1 MKQPCVASQT
11 LSCGNRTESTSNT
24 TTNNHS
30 AHPLNNHKNDLAF
43 SHGAGSAWQRLHQG
57 HDAECADNVSPN
69 WVEFC
74 HTLKFLDFRMWLK
87 LKIKQQFSHFR
98 KHFIYREFSKNKL
111 KKLVVFLNLN
121 EVVCLHSCR
130 FALFYCL
137 WFELNLN
144 SWSLNSNQICWI
156 FLQKEKK

>member
-1 MKQPCVASQT
+1 MT
-11 LSCGNRTESTSNT
+11 G
-24 TTNNHS
+24 HS
-30 AHPLNNHKNDLAF
+30 SIPSVLKCKSFWDSKFVLKYK
-43 SHGAGSAWQRLHQG
+43 S
-57 HDAECADNVSPN
+57 
-69 WVEFC
+69 FC

-98 KHFIYREFSKNKL
+98 KHFNYREFSKNKY

-130 FALFYCL
+130 FALFYWL
-137 WFELNLN
+137 WFDLNLN

-156 FLQKEKK
+156 FLQKEKNRKNLFGPNQQPGPFFFFLQPDPPPAFPWRASQELSIASI